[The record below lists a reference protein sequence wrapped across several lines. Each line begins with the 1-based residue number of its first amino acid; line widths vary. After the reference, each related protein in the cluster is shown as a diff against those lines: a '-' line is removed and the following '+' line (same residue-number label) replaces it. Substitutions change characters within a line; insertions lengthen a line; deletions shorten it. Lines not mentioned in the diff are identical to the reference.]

1 MNRSNV
7 QPAQWKFL
15 TRRQRRK
22 IFLNRVRKASGIM
35 LVLVVLSFMAKTF
48 FAPLSNATQ
57 VVSAANTGET
67 RSEWVKSVMAQGLK
81 QDIR

>member
-1 MNRSNV
+1 
-7 QPAQWKFL
+7 
-15 TRRQRRK
+15 
-22 IFLNRVRKASGIM
+22 M

-67 RSEWVKSVMAQGLK
+67 RSEWVKSVMAQG
-81 QDIR
+81 QQQFAIRNSQFAIEEGFAPGKNS